1 MQTEEKLAP
10 CCSVVQIIPQQ
21 AGTGQLMF
29 PEASMGWQCD
39 QVDQEAL
46 VPGTAVPKRQNG
58 VPPRFHTQVRA
69 HIPSS
74 WFTSLLTW
82 LVD

>member
-1 MQTEEKLAP
+1 MQTEEKLVP

-21 AGTGQLMF
+21 AVTGQPMF

-58 VPPRFHTQVRA
+58 VPPRFHTQVHTCTHTPELA
-69 HIPSS
+69 YISADMVS
-74 WFTSLLTW
+74 
-82 LVD
+82 